1 LIDMTKT
8 RPSHVRA
15 TALVSYARLAAL
27 PLALGAALPA
37 MAQIQV
43 AQAATEHQLRET
55 VVTATRVAQPLA
67 DLVADV
73 SIVDRETIEQSG
85 ATGLAD
91 VLARLPGVQISR
103 NGGQGNSSSV
113 YLRGAE
119 SRFTAVYLDG
129 VRLDSQSVGGVVWEQ
144 IPLSQIDRIEVVRG
158 PAAAVYGSDAIGGV
172 IQLFTKKGEGAPA
185 PYIGAGLGNQGT
197 RTVQAGVSG
206 GTDKVDYSVGLSHER
221 ADGFNA
227 RPGAAFNPDKDG
239 YRRSSA
245 NARVG
250 LQIDK
255 GQRIEGTLLAS
266 NLNSQYDS
274 SKTADD
280 RNHHQ
285 LRTGSL
291 AWLAQWSDVYKTRL
305 QVAQSD
311 SQYSTTPNYYGT
323 ETTLRN
329 YLLQNEWRLGAHLFT
344 AALERREDE
353 LHNPATAFVGDLK
366 RDRSQNAL
374 ALGYGL
380 NQGAHALQANVRY
393 DDDSEFGGKGT
404 GSLSYGYAITPQWR
418 VTAAGGTSFRAPTL
432 YQRFSEYGAPG
443 LQPEKGRNVEIGT
456 RWSQGASSVGLV
468 AYRNRVENLINFGA
482 AGPCA
487 SSFGCYENVGRAEY
501 KGLTLSASHRIAGVS
516 LHGSM
521 DWQNPRDLA
530 TGKQLARRAKRYATL
545 GADTVLAGW
554 TLGAELYT
562 SARRYDN
569 AANTNVLGGYTTVNL
584 YTSKRL
590 GRDVTLLARV
600 DNLADKD
607 YQTARTYATGGRT
620 FYVGL
625 KWAPQ

>member
-1 LIDMTKT
+1 MTT
-8 RPSHVRA
+8 FRSTPVRA
-15 TALVSYARLAAL
+15 AAL
-27 PLALGAALPA
+27 SVCVQPRLVAISLALGATLPA
-37 MAQIQV
+37 GAQTLL
-43 AQAATEHQLRET
+43 AQAATEPQLRET

-73 SIVDRETIEQSG
+73 SIIDRETIESSG
-85 ATGLAD
+85 ATGVID
-91 VLARLPGVQISR
+91 VLSRLPGVQISR
-103 NGGQGNSSSV
+103 NGGQGSNGSV
-113 YLRGAE
+113 YVRGAE

-129 VRLDSQSVGGVVWEQ
+129 VRLDSQSTGGVVWEQ

-158 PAAAVYGSDAIGGV
+158 PAAAVYGSDAMAGV

-185 PYIGAGLGNQGT
+185 PYVGVGLGNQGT

-206 GTDKVDYSVGLSHER
+206 GTGMIDYSLGLSHER

-227 RPGAAFNPDKDG
+227 RPGAAYNPDDDG
-239 YRRSSA
+239 YRRTSG
-245 NARVG
+245 NARLG
-250 LQIDK
+250 LQINPS
-255 GQRIEGTLLAS
+255 QRIEGTLLAS
-266 NLNSQYDS
+266 NLKSQYDS
-274 SKTADD
+274 SKTEDD
-280 RNHHQ
+280 RNRHQ

-291 AWLAQWSDVYKTRL
+291 AWLSKWSDSYSTRL
-305 QVAQSD
+305 QVTQSD
-311 SQYSTTPNYYGT
+311 SEYSTRPNFYKT

-329 YLLQNEWRLGAHLFT
+329 YLFQNEWRLGEHLFT

-380 NQGAHALQANVRY
+380 NHGAHALQANLRY
-393 DDDSEFGGKGT
+393 DDDSEFGGKST

-432 YQRFSEYGAPG
+432 YHRFSEYGSPD
-443 LQPEKGRNVEIGT
+443 LNPEKGRNVELGA
-456 RWSQGASSVGLV
+456 RWTEGASSVGLV
-468 AYRNRVENLINFGA
+468 AYRNRVSNLINFGA

-487 SSFGCYENVGRAEY
+487 SAFGCYENVGRAEY
-501 KGLTLSASHRIAGVS
+501 KGVTLSAAHRIAGVS
-516 LHGSM
+516 LRGSI
-521 DWQNPRDLA
+521 DWQNPRDRD

-545 GADTVLAGW
+545 GADTTVAGW
-554 TLGAELYT
+554 TLGADINA

-569 AANTNVLGGYTTVNL
+569 AANTNVLGGYTTIGL
-584 YTSKRL
+584 YTSKRVA
-590 GRDVTLLARV
+590 RDLTLLARV
-600 DNLADKD
+600 DNLGDKD

>member
-1 LIDMTKT
+1 MKKIRSSKVRSTALAT
-8 RPSHVRA
+8 HVRV
-15 TALVSYARLAAL
+15 TALT
-27 PLALGAALPA
+27 LALGAAWPV
-37 MAQIQV
+37 MAQTLV
-43 AQAATEHQLRET
+43 AQAATEQQLRET
-55 VVTATRVAQPLA
+55 VVTATRVAQPLS
-67 DLVADV
+67 DLVSDV
-73 SIVDRETIEQSG
+73 SIVDRETIEASG
-85 ATGLAD
+85 ATGVID
-91 VLARLPGVQISR
+91 VIARLPGVQISR
-103 NGGQGNSSSV
+103 NGGQGSSGSV

-129 VRLDSQSVGGVVWEQ
+129 VRLDSQSTGGVVWEQ

-185 PYIGAGLGNQGT
+185 PYVGVGLGNQGT

-206 GTDKVDYSVGLSHER
+206 GSGMVDYSLGLSHER
-221 ADGFNA
+221 ADGFST
-227 RPGAAFNPDKDG
+227 RVGAAYNPDDDG
-239 YRRSSA
+239 YRRSTA
-245 NARVG
+245 NAKVG
-250 LQIDK
+250 LQINK
-255 GQRIEGTLLAS
+255 THRIEGTLLAS
-266 NLNSQYDS
+266 NLNSQYDGS
-274 SKTADD
+274 LTADD

-285 LRTGSL
+285 LRTGGL
-291 AWLAQWSDVYKTRL
+291 AWLAQWSDVYKTRV
-305 QVAQSD
+305 QVTQSD
-311 SQYSTTPNYYGT
+311 SKYSTTPNFYMT

-353 LHNPATAFVGDLK
+353 LHNPATAFVGDLQ

-380 NQGAHALQANVRY
+380 NQGAHALQANLRY

-418 VTAAGGTSFRAPTL
+418 ITAAGGTSFRAPTL

-443 LQPEKGRNVEIGT
+443 LQPEKGRNIEIGT

-468 AYRNRVENLINFGA
+468 AYRNRVTNLINFGA
-482 AGPCA
+482 AGSCA
-487 SSFGCYENVGRAEY
+487 SAFGCYENVGRAEY
-501 KGLTLSASHRIAGVS
+501 KGVTLSATHRIAGVS

-521 DWQNPRDLA
+521 DWQNPRDLDS
-530 TGKQLARRAKRYATL
+530 GRQLARRAKRYATL
-545 GADTVLAGW
+545 GADTMVAGW
-554 TLGAELYT
+554 TLGAELYA

-600 DNLADKD
+600 DNLADRD

-620 FYVGL
+620 VYVGL
-625 KWAPQ
+625 KWAPR